1 MSKKAIGV
9 YTGLFFTMLFWGL
22 SFVWYKQVFIYYGPI
37 TTILLRLVIST
48 LFLWIFAFALKEVK
62 RISRKSFFKL
72 MVTAFFQPFLYF
84 FGESQGVNL
93 VSSTLSS
100 VIIATIPVFTAA
112 AGILF
117 LKEKLKLLN
126 IIGFAVSLTGVFML
140 ILDKNFT
147 LDAPFQGLVF
157 LLIAVI
163 AAVGYSLMIRNLSFD
178 HTPFMIVTY
187 QNLFGIFYFLPFF
200 LLWEYDEFLKVGFA
214 GEAMAPLFQ
223 LAVLASTLAFIF
235 FTYGVKYIGVAKAS
249 VFTNLIPVVTAVS
262 AIFIIN
268 EPLYF
273 KELVGIFIV
282 ISGLFISQ
290 TRPRKIR
297 V

>member
-62 RISRKSFFKL
+62 RINRKSFIKL

-100 VIIATIPVFTAA
+100 VIVATIPVFTAA

-117 LKEKLKLLN
+117 LKEKLKPLN

-147 LDAPFQGLVF
+147 LDAPLQGLVF
-157 LLIAVI
+157 LFIAVI
-163 AAVGYSLMIRNLSFD
+163 AAVGYSLMIRNLSLD
-178 HTPFMIVTY
+178 HSPFMIVTY

-200 LLWEYDEFLKVGFA
+200 LLWEYNDFLKVGFA
-214 GEAMAPLFQ
+214 GEAMVPLFQ
-223 LAVLASTLAFIF
+223 LAVFASTLAFIF
-235 FTYGVKYIGVAKAS
+235 FTYGIKHIGVAKAS
-249 VFTNLIPVVTAVS
+249 VFTNLIPVVTAIS
-262 AIFIIN
+262 AFFIIN

-290 TRPRKIR
+290 ARPRKIR